1 MITIMM
7 VMMIIIMMMMM
18 MATPIHLHDLDM
30 MTIDISSIEY
40 FNCCQK
46 LQFIYQ
52 FSSIQIFMLFNV
64 NFYIAPIQEYRVHL

>member
-1 MITIMM
+1 MKPTYRQDYHLVNMIVMTMITIMM
-7 VMMIIIMMMMM
+7 MMVIFIMVMMMM

-46 LQFIYQ
+46 LQFIHQY
-52 FSSIQIFMLFNV
+52 SSI
-64 NFYIAPIQEYRVHL
+64 